1 MQKSGIKILS
11 LLVLLMGISACSNTK
26 IGLSGSKS
34 GPQSLSKAYAPEL
47 TSAYQAYDEGRLS
60 TAETL
65 LLQYTKKHP
74 GYTEAWFKL
83 GNIYYRT
90 GQYPAAITAYE
101 NVIQQQHS
109 HGKAWYNLALTRIR
123 QAEVTLEKGERQF
136 DGGDPQRMRLTALKN
151 KIRSG
156 VRQYKPKKKKRP
168 VAMKSAIKKKKTTK
182 VSRYTK

>member
-1 MQKSGIKILS
+1 MQKVSVKLITLLIILTG
-11 LLVLLMGISACSNTK
+11 LSACSNTK
-26 IGLSGSKS
+26 LGLNKKS
-34 GPQSLSKAYAPEL
+34 GPQSLSSTYAPEL
-47 TSAYQAYDEGRLS
+47 SAAYKAYDEGRLS

-65 LLQYTKKHP
+65 LLQYTKKYP
-74 GYTEAWFKL
+74 DYTEAWFKL

-90 GQYPAAITAYE
+90 GQYPAAITVYE

-156 VRQYKPKKKKRP
+156 VRQYKPVKKKALVAAAKP
-168 VAMKSAIKKKKTTK
+168 VRKKKKTTK